1 MFFVASKL
9 FWIILEPGN
18 LLLILLVLGLLRM
31 AATRRRKG
39 MLLASFA
46 GLALAAIT
54 VLPLGQWA
62 IAPLEMRFP
71 APRLPDRVD
80 GIILL
85 GGAVDPVLTLAHG
98 QVALNE
104 AGDRI
109 TETFILAKRYPDSRI
124 LLSGGNGR
132 LLPVGMSEAKTTE
145 DLLVEMGVDEHRLV
159 IEDRSRDTY
168 ENAVFSKEV
177 ADPKTGETWILVTSA
192 AHMPRA
198 VGCFR
203 HAGWEILPYPVDY
216 QPNGRWRF
224 DYLDLGGSL
233 VLFARAAHE
242 WLGLASYY
250 LTGRIDTFFPAP

>member
-1 MFFVASKL
+1 MFFLASKL

-250 LTGRIDTFFPAP
+250 LTGRIDTFFPGP

>member
-46 GLALAAIT
+46 GLVLVAIT

-71 APRLPDRVD
+71 APQLPDRVD

-124 LLSGGNGR
+124 LLSGGNGT
-132 LLPVGMSEAKTTE
+132 LLPAGMSEAKTTE

-159 IEDRSRDTY
+159 IEDRSRYTY
-168 ENAVFSKEV
+168 ENAVFSKAV

-250 LTGRIDTFFPAP
+250 LTGRIDTFFPGP

>member
-46 GLALAAIT
+46 GLVLVAIT

-71 APRLPDRVD
+71 APQLPDRVD

-124 LLSGGNGR
+124 LLSGGNGT
-132 LLPVGMSEAKTTE
+132 LLPAGMSEAKTTE

-159 IEDRSRDTY
+159 IEDRSRNTY
-168 ENAVFSKEV
+168 ENAVFSKAV

-224 DYLDLGGSL
+224 DYLDLGGRL

-250 LTGRIDTFFPAP
+250 LTGRIDTFFPGP

>member
-233 VLFARAAHE
+233 VLFARAVHE

-250 LTGRIDTFFPAP
+250 LTGRIDTFFPGP